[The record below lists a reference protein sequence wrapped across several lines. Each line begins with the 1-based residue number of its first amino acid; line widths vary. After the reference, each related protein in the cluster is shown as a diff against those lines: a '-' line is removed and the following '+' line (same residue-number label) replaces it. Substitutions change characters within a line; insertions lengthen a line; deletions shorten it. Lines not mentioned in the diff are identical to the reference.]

1 MLYVLKAIVKYEGT
15 IFMKNTTKSVT
26 IGLKKALFFVLFA
39 LNFYAYSSDFEDGID
54 FLNSNKIDE
63 AIDAFKSAMKSSEC
77 PQDIYLYVGV
87 AYLKL
92 GLYTQAIDSFARG
105 KNKDVDNFHLYS
117 FNMGNAFFAQNR
129 FYDAEISYS
138 EALSSGISYPVALLN
153 RANARMKL
161 GKYLLA
167 LKDYKRYLELSPN
180 DEQEEEVKK
189 MIAVLERVKMEEETA
204 KADILAEA
212 TRRAEEAMRK
222 AEEERQRKLLEE
234 LNSSLSSVER
244 ADSVSSG
251 TEDTINYEE
260 ENDLD

>member
-1 MLYVLKAIVKYEGT
+1 
-15 IFMKNTTKSVT
+15 MKNITKSVRKN
-26 IGLKKALFFVLFA
+26 LKIFLFFPLLV
-39 LNFYAYSSDFEDGID
+39 LNFYVYSSSFDEGVA
-54 FLNSNKIDE
+54 FLHSNRVDE
-63 AIDAFKSAMKSSEC
+63 AIDVFKSVIKTEDC
-77 PQDIYLYVGV
+77 PHDIYLYIGV

-92 GLYTQAIDSFARG
+92 GLYTDAIDSFARG
-105 KNKDVDNFHLYS
+105 KNKDIDNFHIYS

-138 EALSSGISYPVALLN
+138 EALSSGISYPTALLN
-153 RANARMKL
+153 RANARVKI

-167 LKDYKRYLELSPN
+167 LKDYKQYLELSPN

-189 MIAVLERVKMEEETA
+189 MIAALEKVKLEEEEA
-204 KADILAEA
+204 RADILAEA

-222 AEEERQRKLLEE
+222 AEEERQRRLLEE
-234 LNSSLSSVER
+234 LNSSLASVEG

>member
-1 MLYVLKAIVKYEGT
+1 MKHKFKMKKVSNLIIIFALLHVSLYSVSSFDEGKAFLALERPDKAIMSFNRTFNE
-15 IFMKNTTKSVT
+15 
-26 IGLKKALFFVLFA
+26 
-39 LNFYAYSSDFEDGID
+39 ED
-54 FLNSNKIDE
+54 
-63 AIDAFKSAMKSSEC
+63 C
-77 PQDIYLYVGV
+77 PKDIYLYIGV
-87 AYLKL
+87 AYLKM
-92 GLYTQAIDSFARG
+92 GMYVQAIESFAKG
-105 KNKDVDNFHLYS
+105 KTKDIANFYIYS

-138 EALSSGISYPVALLN
+138 EALSSGISYPTALLN
-153 RANARMKL
+153 RANARVKI

-167 LKDYKRYLELSPN
+167 LKDYKQYLELSPN

-189 MIAVLERVKMEEETA
+189 MIAALEKVKLEEEEA
-204 KADILAEA
+204 RADILAEA

-222 AEEERQRKLLEE
+222 AEEERQRRLLEE
-234 LNSSLSSVER
+234 LNSSLSSVEG